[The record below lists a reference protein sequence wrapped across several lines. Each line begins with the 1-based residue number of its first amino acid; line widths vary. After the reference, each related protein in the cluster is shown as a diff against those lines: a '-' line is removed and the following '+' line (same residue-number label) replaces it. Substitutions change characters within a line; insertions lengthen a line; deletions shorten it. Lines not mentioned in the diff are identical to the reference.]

1 MDRIRFF
8 RAAVAA
14 TAALS
19 LLLVLSLGLSAC
31 GSGASTSGSTASGA
45 TTGAKQDEDKDL
57 APNFSGP
64 TLGGQQVSLEQ
75 YRGKPLIVVFM
86 GYT

>member
-1 MDRIRFF
+1 MDRVRFF

-14 TAALS
+14 TASLS

-31 GSGASTSGSTASGA
+31 GSGGSTSGSTASGVI
-45 TTGAKQDEDKDL
+45 TGAKQDKDL
-57 APNFSGP
+57 APTFSGP
-64 TLGGQQVSLEQ
+64 TLGGKQVSIEQ
-75 YRGKPLIVVFM
+75 YRGKPLIVIFM